1 MEKERKFKIIK
12 DMGIKM
18 PKDMELKTFQNLFTY
33 VRNSLKIKYTRN
45 IHIDSILKKCKSKF
59 YKAVY
64 DCIRKCVIINI
75 KKIPQ
80 IFITNISIIYN
91 RQFLDYTIH
100 ELYNCFGLMPY
111 SLETIMQKNYYI
123 KGKENFFK
131 YILLSRVDDLYS
143 LYIQSKRY
151 KKEIESMK
159 KKKGIKITL
168 LYQFVAENLVNYYYY
183 SKPHTKINKLGEA
196 KSMNINYNT
205 NNNKIYNK
213 NFENENENE
222 NKAEN
227 ENENKAENENEN
239 EHEKRKGEEI
249 KNKKEKKAKK
259 KKCFYVDT
267 FF

>member
-1 MEKERKFKIIK
+1 MEKKIKFEISK
-12 DMGIKM
+12 DMEIEM
-18 PKDMELKTFQNLFTY
+18 PKDMELKTFQTLFTY
-33 VRNSLKIKYTRN
+33 VRNSLNIKYTRN

-59 YKAVY
+59 FKAVY
-64 DCIRKCVIINI
+64 DCIKKCVIINM
-75 KKIPQ
+75 KKVPQ
-80 IFITNISIIYN
+80 NFITNISIIYN

-205 NNNKIYNK
+205 NNNNNKIYNN

-222 NKAEN
+222 NKN
-227 ENENKAENENEN
+227 EN
-239 EHEKRKGEEI
+239 EKRKGKEI
-249 KNKKEKKAKK
+249 
-259 KKCFYVDT
+259 
-267 FF
+267 

>member
-1 MEKERKFKIIK
+1 MEKKIKFEISK
-12 DMGIKM
+12 DMEIEI
-18 PKDMELKTFQNLFTY
+18 PKDMELKTFQTLFTY
-33 VRNSLKIKYTRN
+33 VRNSLNIKYTRN

-100 ELYNCFGLMPY
+100 ELYNYFGLIPY

-183 SKPHTKINKLGEA
+183 SKPHPKINKLQKP

-205 NNNKIYNK
+205 NNNNIYNN
-213 NFENENENE
+213 NFENNENKDENESENENENE
-222 NKAEN
+222 NDENKN
-227 ENENKAENENEN
+227 EN
-239 EHEKRKGEEI
+239 EKRKGKKI
-249 KNKKEKKAKK
+249 KNKKEKKSKK
-259 KKCFYVDT
+259 SVFV
-267 FF
+267 

>member
-1 MEKERKFKIIK
+1 
-12 DMGIKM
+12 
-18 PKDMELKTFQNLFTY
+18 
-33 VRNSLKIKYTRN
+33 
-45 IHIDSILKKCKSKF
+45 
-59 YKAVY
+59 
-64 DCIRKCVIINI
+64 
-75 KKIPQ
+75 
-80 IFITNISIIYN
+80 
-91 RQFLDYTIH
+91 
-100 ELYNCFGLMPY
+100 MPY

-205 NNNKIYNK
+205 NNNKIYNN
-213 NFENENENE
+213 NFENENKDENENENE
-222 NKAEN
+222 NKDVNKDENEN
-227 ENENKAENENEN
+227 ENENKNENESENENDEN
-239 EHEKRKGEEI
+239 KNENEKRKGKKI
-249 KNKKEKKAKK
+249 KNKKEKKTKK
-259 KKCFYVDT
+259 SIFV
-267 FF
+267 

>member
-1 MEKERKFKIIK
+1 MEKEIKFEISK
-12 DMGIKM
+12 DMEIEM
-18 PKDMELKTFQNLFTY
+18 PKDMELKTFQTLFTY
-33 VRNSLKIKYTRN
+33 VRNSLNIKYTRN

-100 ELYNCFGLMPY
+100 ELYDYFGLMPY
-111 SLETIMQKNYYI
+111 SLETIMQKKYYI

-143 LYIQSKRY
+143 IYIQSKRY
-151 KKEIESMK
+151 KKEIEKMK
-159 KKKGIKITL
+159 KIKGIKMTF

-183 SKPHTKINKLGEA
+183 SKPHPKINKLGEA

-205 NNNKIYNK
+205 NNNKIYNN
-213 NFENENENE
+213 NFKNENENE
-222 NKAEN
+222 NKD
-227 ENENKAENENEN
+227 ENENEN
-239 EHEKRKGEEI
+239 EYENKNENEKRKGKEI
-249 KNKKEKKAKK
+249 KNKKEKKSV
-259 KKCFYVDT
+259 FI
-267 FF
+267 